1 MRTLLSWK
9 RLTQLEPFRWGNAA
23 PRRASRVAFGVVAPL
38 VAGWVTGHV
47 DYGGYPALAA
57 ITDWL
62 VVFRM
67 A

>member
-9 RLTQLEPFRWGNAA
+9 RLTQLGPFRWGNAA